1 MDNFPFLCILFNGT
15 FPLDGIIKCNSDTEL
30 NSVSFVVPEIQIQ
43 SIFRADCFIFIF
55 HSSPKLRYNQPRK
68 FPDVIPNI
76 IFIYVLLLLQ
86 VQLRPTYRRRSLAQG
101 GKCSPLV
108 FVRREKMRELIKT
121 SRINYL
127 TETQIGT
134 LKHNN
139 IFSL

>member
-1 MDNFPFLCILFNGT
+1 MNNFPFLCILFNGT
-15 FPLDGIIKCNSDTEL
+15 FPLDGIIKCNSDTDL

-76 IFIYVLLLLQ
+76 IFIHV
-86 VQLRPTYRRRSLAQG
+86 TTSFSSLASTIIPEKKLSLG

-108 FVRREKMRELIKT
+108 FVRRGKMRELIKT

-127 TETQIGT
+127 TETQIET
-134 LKHNN
+134 LEHNN
-139 IFSL
+139 VSSL